1 MHEKR
6 ELGGKY
12 PRNGS
17 SNPCIHKADEKELI
31 CFVALA
37 RLAPTYRE
45 RVRLRLARPE
55 QVEGSVFARLASKTF
70 LIGLVRLLIGD
81 IKYLRINSFVL
92 ACGLGRGG
100 FRANDK
106 AQGRLPDDG
115 GFDGRYLGGKD
126 GRLFEKHGA
135 RVELIYVAGSSKVVQ
150 AMLAKEIPISEIAIP
165 AVIQANLAGA
175 DLVMLAGP
183 NHKPGQKIMVKPEI
197 KTPENLK
204 GKKIGIS
211 RFGTSD
217 DFLLR
222 YILGQWKI
230 QPDRDVALLQMGG
243 SPEILAGLGSRGID
257 GGMLASPLHL
267 RAVQLGF
274 SVLADLSTIGVDYQ
288 GAGVVTTRAYAREN
302 QDVVRRYLRAYVEGL
317 HRFKT
322 DKNFS
327 LKSHWQSTRVLARRT
342 LWKKPTS
349 TTPSKSVPKVPY
361 PTTKRNSDGSGRNR
375 FPRCQ
380 SQESFSRSSDRR
392 ALSERAG
399 TERVRQKPVRRV
411 ASPDSLRERVTK

>member
-1 MHEKR
+1 MKKAHLLR
-6 ELGGKY
+6 CAR
-12 PRNGS
+12 PTR
-17 SNPCIHKADEKELI
+17 SNVPQ
-31 CFVALA
+31 
-37 RLAPTYRE
+37 
-45 RVRLRLARPE
+45 RVRLRS
-55 QVEGSVFARLASKTF
+55 SVFARLASETF

-81 IKYLRINSFVL
+81 IQHLRLILLLVVWTGAAS
-92 ACGLGRGG
+92 
-100 FRANDK
+100 
-106 AQGRLPDDG
+106 AQTTKLKVAYPTTVGSMAVIWVA
-115 GFDGRYLGGKD
+115 KD
-126 GRLFEKHGA
+126 ARLFEKHGLE
-135 RVELIYVAGSSKVVQ
+135 VELIYVAGSSKVVQ

-267 RAVQLGF
+267 RAAKLGF

-327 LKSHWQSTRVLARRT
+327 LKVIGKYTRISEADALEETYQHYAV
-342 LWKKPTS
+342 K
-349 TTPSKSVPKVPY
+349 VMPKVPY
-361 PTTKRNSDGSGRNR
+361 PTTKGIQMVLDEIASRDAKAKNLSPAALIDVHYLNELEQSGFVKNLYG
-375 FPRCQ
+375 
-380 SQESFSRSSDRR
+380 E
-392 ALSERAG
+392 
-399 TERVRQKPVRRV
+399 
-411 ASPDSLRERVTK
+411 

>member
-1 MHEKR
+1 MKKAHLLR
-6 ELGGKY
+6 CAR
-12 PRNGS
+12 PTR
-17 SNPCIHKADEKELI
+17 SNVPQ
-31 CFVALA
+31 
-37 RLAPTYRE
+37 

-55 QVEGSVFARLASKTF
+55 QVEGSVFARLAAETF
-70 LIGLVRLLIGD
+70 LIALVMRKLILLLLLVVWAGAASAQT
-81 IKYLRINSFVL
+81 IKLKVAYPTTVGSMAVL
-92 ACGLGRGG
+92 WVA
-100 FRANDK
+100 
-106 AQGRLPDDG
+106 
-115 GFDGRYLGGKD
+115 KD
-126 GRLFEKHGA
+126 ARLFEKHGLE
-135 RVELIYVAGSSKVVQ
+135 VELIYVAGSSKVVQ

-197 KTPENLK
+197 QTPENLK

-222 YILGQWKI
+222 YMLGQWKI

-267 RAVQLGF
+267 RAVKLGF
-274 SVLADLSTIGVDYQ
+274 SVLVDLSTIGVDYQ
-288 GAGVVTTRAYAREN
+288 GAGVVTTRAYARDN

-327 LKSHWQSTRVLARRT
+327 VKVIGKYTRISEPDALEETYQHYAV
-342 LWKKPTS
+342 K
-349 TTPSKSVPKVPY
+349 VMPKVPY
-361 PTTKRNSDGSGRNR
+361 PTTKGIQMVLDEIGSRDVKAKNLS
-375 FPRCQ
+375 PAALIDVHYLNELEQ
-380 SQESFSRSSDRR
+380 SGFVKNLYGE
-392 ALSERAG
+392 
-399 TERVRQKPVRRV
+399 
-411 ASPDSLRERVTK
+411 